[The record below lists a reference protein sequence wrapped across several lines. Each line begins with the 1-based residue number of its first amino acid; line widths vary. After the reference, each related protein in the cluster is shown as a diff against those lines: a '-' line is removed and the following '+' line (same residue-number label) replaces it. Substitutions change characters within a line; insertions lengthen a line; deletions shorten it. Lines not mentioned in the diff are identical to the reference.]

1 MKRIAIT
8 RVYKLYVL
16 CHGITQDNGELSTS
30 KCEVCTANDVPQNH
44 YDTYKQFKHKV
55 SLGICK

>member
-8 RVYKLYVL
+8 RVYKLYAL

-30 KCEVCTANDVPQNH
+30 TCEVCTANDVPQNH
-44 YDTYKQFKHKV
+44 YDTYKQFEAQ
-55 SLGICK
+55 SIIGYL